1 MSKDLKKVRKLAKR
15 YLRGESI
22 QAEVT
27 VKEITV
33 GDEIRKNKNKKTQQ
47 QQKGDQHCRSRL

>member
-1 MSKDLKKVRKLAKR
+1 MKKVRKLAKR

-33 GDEIRKNKNKKTQQ
+33 GDEIIKNKNKKNPTTTE
-47 QQKGDQHCRSRL
+47 GRPTL